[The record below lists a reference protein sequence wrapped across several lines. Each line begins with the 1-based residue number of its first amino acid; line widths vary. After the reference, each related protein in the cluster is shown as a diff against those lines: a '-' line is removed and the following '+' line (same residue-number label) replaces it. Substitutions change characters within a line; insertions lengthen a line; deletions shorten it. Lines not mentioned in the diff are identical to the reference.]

1 MAHVGADDKPRVVE
15 TQRVFRVLNPRSHP
29 AYLSHGPIFEKMNEH
44 EQTAID
50 SLYRISSLVSDTDE
64 PRVALQFILDEIVRV
79 LRPNSASIS
88 LINPDT
94 KVLELEASYGL
105 PADWHD
111 LELSLGQGI
120 TGWSALHA
128 RALIVDDVREEPR
141 YISVRPNI
149 RSEMAVPMEDHGMV
163 VGVVNVDSDQVAAFD
178 ESSLKI
184 LTLLT
189 NEAARVVSRL
199 WMIQQLRT
207 KAKQLESLVKISQE
221 LVGELDG
228 DELMQGLTN
237 QARQLMDCAASALFL
252 LSPDGEHLE
261 LHSLIGKSGKV
272 AVQERLPLGQSAL
285 GAAIYRRKQV
295 EVHDLKFTE
304 ENDFLR
310 TIQREGFV
318 SMLASPIVFGE
329 EVIGAIIA
337 YTDIPHRFNNDEK
350 NAFTTLAGVGAIAIQ
365 NARLYSRIFASEESL
380 RRNEK
385 LTTLGMLAAEI
396 AHEIRNPLTVIKLL
410 FDSLDL
416 QFGADDPRYTDT
428 EVIGEK
434 LNQLEEIVERV
445 LSFGRTREGMHT
457 RQNLNALVTDTLKL
471 VRLKMHQQ
479 KIELQFEPS
488 EATLQVDVNKGQIL
502 QVLLNLMLNATQAM
516 PEGGRIRIESSQ
528 DADGACVTIS
538 DSGTGIPEAIRPNIF
553 ESFLTN
559 RPGGTG
565 LGLSISKR
573 IMRSHRGDIELLR
586 SSAEGSSFR
595 FWLPL
600 AK

>member
-1 MAHVGADDKPRVVE
+1 MPGGMTSHACTKPLP
-15 TQRVFRVLNPRSHP
+15 VFRVLNLRSRGP
-29 AYLSHGPIFEKMNEH
+29 YLSYGPITEKMNEH

-64 PRVALQFILDEIVRV
+64 PRVALQLILDEIVRV
-79 LRPNSASIS
+79 LSPNSASIS

-94 KVLELEASYGL
+94 KALELEASYGL

-149 RSEMAVPMEDHGMV
+149 RSEMAVPMEDHGIV
-163 VGVVNVDSDQVAAFD
+163 VGVVNVDSDQVAAFN

-207 KAKQLESLVKISQE
+207 KAKQLESLVSISQE

-261 LHSLIGKSGKV
+261 LHSLIGKSGRIPVK
-272 AVQERLPLGQSAL
+272 ERLPLDHSAL

-304 ENDFLR
+304 ENDFLL

-337 YTDIPHRFNNDEK
+337 YTDTSHRFNNDEK
-350 NAFTTLAGVGAIAIQ
+350 NAFTTLAGIGAIAIQ

-416 QFGADDPRYTDT
+416 QFGEDDPRHTDT

-528 DADGACVTIS
+528 DENCAFVTIS
-538 DSGTGIPEAIRPNIF
+538 DDGTGIPEAIRSNIF

-559 RPGGTG
+559 RPDGTG

-573 IMRSHRGDIELLR
+573 IMRSHRGDIELLS
-586 SSAEGSSFR
+586 SSAEGTSFR

-600 AK
+600 AR

>member
-1 MAHVGADDKPRVVE
+1 
-15 TQRVFRVLNPRSHP
+15 
-29 AYLSHGPIFEKMNEH
+29 MNEH

-64 PRVALQFILDEIVRV
+64 PGVALQLILDEIVRV

-94 KVLELEASYGL
+94 KALELEASYGL
-105 PADWHD
+105 PTDWQD

-120 TGWSALHA
+120 TGWAALHS
-128 RALIVDDVREEPR
+128 RALIVDDVRDEPR

-163 VGVVNVDSDQVAAFD
+163 VGVVNVDSDQVAAFN

-207 KAKQLESLVKISQE
+207 KAKQLESLVSISQE

-228 DELMQGLTN
+228 DELMQGLTS

-252 LSPDGEHLE
+252 LTSDGEHLE
-261 LHSLIGKSGKV
+261 LHSLIGKTGKIPMK
-272 AVQERLPLGQSAL
+272 ERLPLDRSAL
-285 GAAIYRRKQV
+285 GAAIHRRKQV

-304 ENDFLR
+304 ENEFLL

-318 SMLASPIVFGE
+318 SMLASP
-329 EVIGAIIA
+329 
-337 YTDIPHRFNNDEK
+337 
-350 NAFTTLAGVGAIAIQ
+350 
-365 NARLYSRIFASEESL
+365 IFASEESL

-416 QFGADDPRYTDT
+416 QFSGGDPRHTDI

-457 RQNLNALVTDTLKL
+457 RQNLNVLVTDTLKL

-479 KIELQFEPS
+479 KIALQFEPS
-488 EATLQVDVNKGQIL
+488 ESALQVDVNKGQIL

-516 PEGGRIRIESSQ
+516 PEGGSICIESAMDERSAQ
-528 DADGACVTIS
+528 VTIS
-538 DSGTGIPEAIRPNIF
+538 DNGRGIPEAIRDNIF

-559 RPGGTG
+559 RPDGTG

-573 IMRSHRGDIELLR
+573 IMRSHRGDIELLT
-586 SSAEGSSFR
+586 SSTEGTQFR

-600 AK
+600 AE